1 MRDLVWL
8 RDAPKPAGTRI
19 MSVDAAR
26 LVTQFLSDPSAR
38 LPSFPR
44 MGSTEYPF
52 PVAVKTGTSQGYRDA
67 WTMAYSRKYL
77 VGVWVGR
84 SDAGPMRDVTGAG
97 SAAELARAI
106 LLDLHGDAPD
116 VAALDFPTPPGY
128 RLARETLPEW
138 TRGPAPA
145 KAAAVD
151 PEALAELSPPDG
163 DSGTVT
169 IVSPHNNIRVIRNPE
184 LPADLASLPLKA
196 SAPADAAQIVW
207 YVDGK
212 PFQTGAADQVTRWPL
227 EPGHHTFEAKVPY
240 RGLASTPVTIEV
252 Q

>member
-1 MRDLVWL
+1 
-8 RDAPKPAGTRI
+8 

-52 PVAVKTGTSQGYRDA
+52 PVAIKTGTSQGYRDA

-77 VGVWVGR
+77 VGVWIGR

-97 SAAELARAI
+97 SAAEVVRAVM
-106 LLDLHGDAPD
+106 LDLHGDAPD
-116 VAALDFPTPPGY
+116 AAALAFPTPPGY
-128 RLARETLPEW
+128 RLGREKLPEW
-138 TRGPAPA
+138 TETVA
-145 KAAAVD
+145 KPVAAVD
-151 PEALAELSPPDG
+151 SQALAELTPPDQAA
-163 DSGTVT
+163 DLVTV
-169 IVSPHNNIRVIRNPE
+169 VSPRNNMRVIRNPE

-196 SAPADAAQIVW
+196 TLPAGVEQVIW

-212 PFQTGAADQVTRWPL
+212 PFLVGPGETATRWPL
-227 EPGHHTFEAKVPY
+227 QPGIHTFEAKVPY
-240 RGLASTPVTIEV
+240 RGLSSAPVTIKVE
-252 Q
+252 